1 MNIVGPP
8 LGKIALVPTTF
19 SEWNINQALVIF
31 RVKEEILP
39 SYLLYTI
46 KSNTI
51 SQSIIQS
58 AVGVRQQNIS
68 LKQCREIS
76 IPIPPIK
83 LQKKF
88 DQVFLINNKC
98 KINIIKA
105 KNELSNLLN
114 SLYQKT
120 FNNDFI
126 YDIDIELEALLNN
139 IDLRKSIIENDINT
153 IKTDATFLQRLL
165 DKLNEQEFDDI
176 NTYDKAKYV
185 SFRIL
190 NEEKDLV
197 MQKLDKNNNN
207 IKLVLK

>member
-19 SEWNINQALVIF
+19 NEWNINQALVIF
-31 RVKEEILP
+31 RVKKEILP
-39 SYLLYTI
+39 TYLLYAL
-46 KSNTI
+46 KSQTI

-76 IPIPPIK
+76 IPIPPVK

-88 DQVFLINNKC
+88 DKVFMTNNRC
-98 KINIIKA
+98 RINITKA
-105 KNELSNLLN
+105 KNELTNLLN

-139 IDLRKSIIENDINT
+139 IDLRKSNEKNDIST
-153 IKTDATFLQRLL
+153 IKNDITFLQRLL
-165 DKLNEQEFDDI
+165 DKLNGQEFDDI
-176 NTYDKAKYV
+176 NTYDKAKYA

-190 NEEKDLV
+190 NEEKGIV
-197 MQKLDKNNNN
+197 MQKLDKYSNN